1 MRLQGPRLKEIE
13 QILLVESH
21 KLDPTTIWWGP
32 KPKKWQ
38 IEAKPTWHNLEGK
51 SIGSYPKKR
60 AQRRAHDLE
69 NKDEKLGSKTWFNS
83 RIQFASNESKDMV
96 QLKDSSCFKWVQTHG
111 STQGFNL
118 LQMSPNTWFNSRIQF
133 ASNESLDMVQLK
145 DSICFK
151 WVQIGS

>member
-1 MRLQGPRLKEIE
+1 MRVQRPRLKEIE

-21 KLDPTTIWWGP
+21 KLDPTTIRRGP
-32 KPKKWQ
+32 KTKKWQ

-51 SIGSYPKKR
+51 SIGSYPKKKELKGESSWFGE
-60 AQRRAHDLE
+60 QRWKARLHD
-69 NKDEKLGSKTWFNS
+69 
-83 RIQFASNESKDMV
+83 IV
-96 QLKDSSCFKWVQTHG
+96 QLKDSICFKRVQRHG

-118 LQMSPNTWFNSRIQF
+118 LQMSPKTWFISRIQF
-133 ASNESLDMVQLK
+133 ASNKSKDMVQLK